1 MTPPC
6 VSYIADFTLEAGD
19 YGMKKKFHFK
29 QERVTLTL
37 LFLPFLIYI
46 IAFKYV
52 PILGW
57 GLSLIRYKPG
67 LQFWQCDFVGLDN
80 FKLIFTQGD
89 TLLKALR
96 NTFVLSG
103 LGLLFFPIPLIFAI
117 LLSEIKSNKFKK
129 SVQILTT
136 VPHFVSYIII
146 YSLAFAIFSTE
157 GVLNTVL
164 LNLGIIERPTNTLA
178 NNDIVWIFHSLLGV
192 WKGLGW
198 NAIIYFAAIAG
209 IDSELYE
216 AASIDGAG
224 RFQKILHITLP
235 GVSSTFFTLLLL
247 QISHILES
255 GLDHYL
261 AFYNSVVADKI
272 LTLDLYTYRL
282 GLVSGDYSYS
292 TAIGILK
299 TFVSLVL
306 LFSANAASKK
316 IRGESMI

>member
-1 MTPPC
+1 
-6 VSYIADFTLEAGD
+6 
-19 YGMKKKFHFK
+19 MKEKKFK
-29 QERVTLTL
+29 LKRERLTLTL

-67 LQFWQCDFVGLDN
+67 LQFWQCEFVGLNN
-80 FKLIFTQGD
+80 FKLIFTRGA
-89 TLLKALR
+89 TLMKALR
-96 NTFVLSG
+96 NTFALSG
-103 LGLLFFPIPLIFAI
+103 LGLLFFPLPLIFAI

-129 SVQILTT
+129 SVQILST
-136 VPHFVSYIII
+136 VPHFVSYVIV
-146 YSLAFAIFSTE
+146 YSLAFSIFSTE
-157 GVLNTVL
+157 GVLNTIL
-164 LNLGIIERPTNTLA
+164 INLGLIENPVNTLA
-178 NNDIVWIFHSLLGV
+178 NNDIVWIFHSLVDV
-192 WKGLGW
+192 WKTLGW

-224 RFQKILHITLP
+224 RFQKILYITLP
-235 GVSSTFFTLLLL
+235 GISSTFFTLLLL
-247 QISHILES
+247 KISHILEN

-261 AFYNSVVADKI
+261 AFYNSVVSDKI
-272 LTLDLYTYRL
+272 TTLDLYTYRM

-292 TAIGILK
+292 TAVGIIK

-316 IRGESMI
+316 LRGYSMI

>member
-1 MTPPC
+1 
-6 VSYIADFTLEAGD
+6 
-19 YGMKKKFHFK
+19 MKKKEK
-29 QERVTLTL
+29 SKLKAERVKLTL
-37 LFLPFLIYI
+37 LFLPFLIFI

-52 PILGW
+52 PIAGW

-67 LQFWQCDFVGLDN
+67 LQFWQCEFVGLDN
-80 FKLIFTQGD
+80 FKMLFKQGA
-89 TLLKALR
+89 TLLKVLR
-96 NTFVLSG
+96 NTFAFSG

-129 SVQILTT
+129 TVQILTT
-136 VPHFVSYIII
+136 VPHFVSWIII
-146 YSLAFAIFSTE
+146 YSLAYALFSTE

-164 LNLGIIERPTNTLA
+164 MNLGVIEDPVNTLA
-178 NNDIVWIFHSLLGV
+178 NNDIVWIFHSLLTV

-224 RFQKILHITLP
+224 RFAKIRYITLP

-247 QISHILES
+247 HISNILES

-261 AFYNSVVADKI
+261 AFYNSVVSDKI
-272 LTLDLYTYRL
+272 MVLDLYTYRL
-282 GLVSGDYSYS
+282 GLVSADYSYS
-292 TAIGILK
+292 TAVGIMK

-316 IRGESMI
+316 LRGQSMI

>member
-1 MTPPC
+1 
-6 VSYIADFTLEAGD
+6 
-19 YGMKKKFHFK
+19 MKQKEKSK
-29 QERVTLTL
+29 LKAERVKLTL
-37 LFLPFLIYI
+37 LFLPFLIFI

-52 PILGW
+52 PIAGW

-67 LQFWQCDFVGLDN
+67 LQFWQCEFVGLDN
-80 FKLIFTQGD
+80 FKMLFTQGA
-89 TLLKALR
+89 TLLKVLR
-96 NTFVLSG
+96 NTFAFSG

-129 SVQILTT
+129 TVQILTT
-136 VPHFVSYIII
+136 VPHFVSWIII
-146 YSLAFAIFSTE
+146 YSLAYALFSTE

-164 LNLGIIERPTNTLA
+164 MNLGVIEDPVNTLA
-178 NNDIVWIFHSLLGV
+178 NNDIVWIFHSLLTV

-224 RFQKILHITLP
+224 RFAKIRYITLP

-247 QISHILES
+247 HISNILES

-261 AFYNSVVADKI
+261 AFYNSVVSDKI
-272 LTLDLYTYRL
+272 MVLDLYTYRL
-282 GLVSGDYSYS
+282 GLVSADYSYS
-292 TAIGILK
+292 TAVGIMK

-316 IRGESMI
+316 LRGQSMI

>member
-1 MTPPC
+1 MKQ
-6 VSYIADFTLEAGD
+6 
-19 YGMKKKFHFK
+19 KKKFK
-29 QERVTLTL
+29 LKPERVTLTL

-67 LQFWQCDFVGLDN
+67 LQFWQCEFVGLDN
-80 FKLIFTQGD
+80 FKLIFTQGA
-89 TLLKALR
+89 TLLKVLR
-96 NTFVLSG
+96 NTFALSG
-103 LGLLFFPIPLIFAI
+103 LGLLFFPVPLVFAI

-129 SVQILTT
+129 IVQILTT
-136 VPHFVSYIII
+136 VPHFVSFIII
-146 YSLAFAIFSTE
+146 YSLAFALFSTE
-157 GVLNTVL
+157 GVMNTVL
-164 LNLGIIERPTNTLA
+164 INLGLIENPVNTLA
-178 NNDIVWIFHSLLGV
+178 NNDIVWIFHSLLDV

-224 RFQKILHITLP
+224 RFQKILYITLP

-247 QISHILES
+247 RISHILEN

-261 AFYNSVVADKI
+261 AFYNSVVSDKI
-272 LTLDLYTYRL
+272 MTLDLYTYRL

-292 TAIGILK
+292 TAVGIIK

-316 IRGESMI
+316 LRGQSMI